1 MNRIEKLFSE
11 KKKNI
16 LSVFFTA
23 GYPHLE
29 DTENIICELQNA
41 GADMIEI
48 GIPFSDPMAD
58 GPTIQQSSH
67 VALEN
72 GMTLHKLFEQLKNI
86 RERINIPLI
95 LMGYLNPVLHFG
107 IEDFCKECRNIGI
120 DGIILPDLPLKE
132 YQDEYKNIFEK
143 NGLLNIFMITPQ
155 TSEIRIKQIDE
166 ASRGFIYMVSSSA
179 TTGAAG
185 QISDEQIKYFERIKS
200 LNLENP
206 CLIGFGIHDKST
218 FESAC
223 RFAAGGIIGSAFINE
238 LSKNENLK
246 QTINNFVEKVIN

>member
-16 LSVFFTA
+16 LSIFFTA
-23 GYPHLE
+23 GYPQLE
-29 DTENIICELQNA
+29 DTENIICELQNS

-86 RERINIPLI
+86 REKINIPLI

-107 IEDFCKECRNIGI
+107 IENFCKECRNIGI
-120 DGIILPDLPLKE
+120 NGLILPDLPLKE
-132 YQDEYKNIFEK
+132 YQDEYKNIFKK
-143 NGLLNIFMITPQ
+143 NGLLNIFMITQQ
-155 TSEIRIKQIDE
+155 TSESRIRQIDE
-166 ASRGFIYMVSSSA
+166 ASRGFIYMVSSSS

-185 QISDEQIKYFERIKS
+185 QISDEQIKYFERIKL

-223 RFAAGGIIGSAFINE
+223 EFAAGGIIGSAFINE
-238 LSKNENLK
+238 LSKGENLK
-246 QTINNFVEKVIN
+246 QTINNFVKKNIF